1 MSILPPPSKSSN
13 KEALLKIFKDIIPK
27 QSWRLLEVGT
37 GSGHHATFI
46 APQLSELQ
54 WVTSDVVARHSSIK
68 KTLKAAKL
76 ANVHGPLQ
84 FEVGKDEFPSQK
96 FNAVF
101 AAQLL
106 HVLTWKQTKSL
117 IKMMGGRLRKGS
129 QVLFYGPFKYDG
141 KFGSQRY
148 EELDLSLKQANEL
161 HGIRSYEDILNAM
174 NKAGFALKRDYAL
187 ADANH
192 LLYFERL
199 EHIEK
204 II

>member
-1 MSILPPPSKSSN
+1 MSLLPPPAKTSN
-13 KEALLKIFKDIIPK
+13 KETLLKIFKEIIPK

-37 GSGHHATFI
+37 GSGHHATYI
-46 APQLSELQ
+46 AQHLQDLQ
-54 WVTSDVVARHSSIK
+54 WVTSDIAARHTSIK
-68 KTLKAAKL
+68 KTLKTAKL
-76 ANVHGPLQ
+76 PNVHGPLL

-101 AAQLL
+101 TAQVL
-106 HVLTWKQTKSL
+106 HVISWKQTKSL

-141 KFGSQRY
+141 KFGSQRF
-148 EELDLSLKQANEL
+148 EELDQSLKLANEQ
-161 HGIRSYEDILNAM
+161 HGIRSYEDVLNAM

-187 ADANH
+187 TDANH

-199 EHIEK
+199 EHLTK
-204 II
+204 